1 MSHFDKKERELIDS
15 SGVNFDGKFMYRDF
29 KISPKV
35 DQDDNAPDVSF
46 NVATYVDDTG
56 PSESI
61 QRIIKDPSTLKY
73 NMDMYYDA
81 LESPPDNDNMF
92 G

>member
-29 KISPKV
+29 KISPKAGH
-35 DQDDNAPDVSF
+35 DESTPDVSF

-56 PSESI
+56 PAESI
-61 QRIIKDPSTLKY
+61 QRIVKDPSILKY

-81 LESPPDNDNMF
+81 LESPQDDDNMF